1 MKTIIIDDEIKAAK
15 MLQIE
20 LEKLFPEI
28 EIIGNFQQPEL
39 GIKAI
44 DELRPDL
51 VFLDI
56 EMPKIS
62 GFDVLKSC
70 SFHKMQVIFATA
82 YSEYAL
88 QAIKANALDYILK
101 PIDTDELESA
111 VKKAKQKIEEQQFNQ
126 FQFLIDK
133 LENDEKDFIKIPSG
147 DQILFFKSEDIIYCK
162 AESNYTS
169 IITTKQKLLVSK
181 TLKYMEELLP
191 QENFIRIHQSFVI
204 NKNHIRAYSRLD
216 GGYVTLSNGDT
227 ARVAKNKKNLVL

>member
-1 MKTIIIDDEIKAAK
+1 
-15 MLQIE
+15 
-20 LEKLFPEI
+20 
-28 EIIGNFQQPEL
+28 
-39 GIKAI
+39 
-44 DELRPDL
+44 
-51 VFLDI
+51 
-56 EMPKIS
+56 
-62 GFDVLKSC
+62 
-70 SFHKMQVIFATA
+70 MQVIFATA

-101 PIDTDELESA
+101 PIDNDELESA
-111 VKKAKQKIEEQQFNQ
+111 VKKAKQKIEEQNFNQ

-147 DQILFFKSEDIIYCK
+147 DQILFFQAEEIIYCK
-162 AESNYTS
+162 AESNYTL
-169 IITTKQKLLVSK
+169 IFTTNKKILVSK

-191 QENFIRIHQSFVI
+191 KNDFIRIHQSFII

>member
-1 MKTIIIDDEIKAAK
+1 MRTIIIDDEIKAAK

-28 EIIGNFQQPEL
+28 DIIGNFQQPEL
-39 GIKAI
+39 GIQAI
-44 DELRPDL
+44 DKQKPDL

-56 EMPKIS
+56 EMPKKS

-70 SFHKMQVIFATA
+70 QFRKMQVIFATA

-101 PIDTDELESA
+101 PIDNDELESA
-111 VKKAKQKIEEQQFNQ
+111 VNKAKQKIEEQNFNQ

-147 DQILFFKSEDIIYCK
+147 DQILFFQPEEIIYCK
-162 AESNYTS
+162 AESNYTL
-169 IITTKQKLLVSK
+169 ILTTKQKILVSK

-191 QENFIRIHQSFVI
+191 KNDFIRIHQSFVI